1 MARLETI
8 SNIMGRTFLSN
19 FGTASNDVVVLQIF
33 SPQGEWLSSYQV
45 DPGDW
50 YLQET
55 RPDGS
60 ATENV
65 ASATAI
71 DMEAAMTK
79 AGFTSGNYEV
89 RIYFLRQWLTNIPI
103 DTVSEDFKEI
113 RLTQGALEDAG
124 VDNYLRD
131 RLYHMYK
138 KRYKLHRTL
147 EGNTGPATFTVPLLI
162 DEGQGDMTPVIN
174 MYKDK
179 HRHPTYEDAQ
189 SRSVYFKL
197 AQPLKKEG
205 AVDINV
211 SALMSDIINVSIK
224 LQGVIPSEPFRLL
237 TPNFDLGPGSSINT
251 SAKTWDEVLGSD
263 STTSEQLISKYVS
276 GSWGEGTELNIDYR
290 DFKNF
295 IHFSS
300 AEERLR
306 NFHYKM
312 TLLEDYRTSNVELQ
326 GLSAAVPEVS
336 GNIDQN
342 QRKINALL
350 NGFDGYERYMYYGSG
365 SLQQGNIQY
374 EPATWPKYNNT
385 KPYCNMSSST
395 NDVKKWF
402 GSADTSS
409 PFFGGQIYS
418 ASMWD
423 RDNQDML
430 IKALPA
436 FILDDPQNS
445 TIFTYTH
452 MLGQHYDILFNYVN
466 NLTSIHSREE
476 SPDEGTPREML
487 FKVAQSLGLQL
498 FNGNMDNDLWSY
510 ALGTAQNGTTLQTGL
525 GSTSGSLTTLSGKEQ
540 TEEIWNRLINN
551 LPTLLKSKG
560 TERSVRALVNCY
572 GIPSSILRVVEFG
585 GPEPEDQTSNF
596 AINRYANALQFGN
609 EGGLKELKKLKARR
623 FLADGLNPK
632 SWTGYKPLKTIEFR
646 IQSTYKDNQ
655 TLFSEYTGKEVLA
668 LEWSS
673 SGHDNY
679 DPGTSPYARLV
690 WHTSASWA
698 PGVNPNYGSGVTAGH
713 LSCSTDY
720 APILDGDWWN
730 IMLRFPDVSGSD
742 INGWPDQRYKWDIFA
757 KKSAEF
763 SSGGITHAVT
773 ASTMYVSGSTSTISK
788 TATWGQIVSST
799 VGLVSIGGAE
809 TETGYWNTGNGS
821 CTSGIKNAF
830 GDKPFSGSM
839 QELRFW
845 TEHLSEAAFNQHIQN
860 PNCIVGNH
868 YSSSYYDLVYRYR
881 MGTDLKTNPI
891 SGTLANNIKFVTS
904 SHPQYPF
911 DFGTQTDYRLRGN
924 YVSASVGT
932 NGGTFTDVEETYYI
946 DMPSTVGSR
955 PMSNKI
961 RIEYNRLT
969 KIKAADGEEYST
981 LDRHNKKEFSAMD
994 TAPMDTN
1001 KLGIYLSP
1009 TNDINIDIANTIG
1022 NTRLDQM
1029 VGDPRDFH
1037 KNEYTE
1043 LADIRFHYFQK
1054 YAGSKGIWDYIRQ
1067 IQYFDGSL
1075 FKIINKFI
1083 PNKANELSGLLIEP
1097 SILERSKIENQGIP
1111 KFTNDPFEDPTI
1123 IKSRDQLSVRPID
1136 MYQTAS
1142 FSYISGEYLS
1152 YSGSIKDIRKADLGW
1167 EDDARH
1173 EEVRHMYTFT
1183 SSHDVKITD
1192 PGTSGDPFELAN
1204 TQAKDN
1210 PLKVREVHGY
1220 DARVQ
1225 GSRYHSQQLV
1235 THQGTSGYTVGS
1247 MSIQPTPI
1255 WATEVSLP
1263 CITGSRKSEIY
1274 STKEYFYSGS
1284 VSMSRH
1290 ELYLKTGEWRGPYEY
1305 SRDETTDYW
1314 IPGGRG
1320 FGQNGQFGNTVGSY
1334 RNQAYSSSLVPAE
1347 YNVYDGPGLRN
1358 FDGSKLTG
1366 PDINKITKDTPDGGA
1381 VVEFFET
1388 NPNQLFSAAEAT
1400 PNRGEILLSGEVPAD
1415 VVKPLGGNKGDIIP
1429 GSQIA
1434 GPQGQ
1439 TNGYWYNNGY
1449 EMVWVT
1455 ASPPGT
1461 SWAGKSPYSK
1471 GPGNNNNTNNL
1482 TNNNMAR

>member
-79 AGFTSGNYEV
+79 AGFTSGNYDV
-89 RIYFLRQWLTNIPI
+89 RIYFLRQWLINIPI

-131 RLYHMYK
+131 RLYHMYQR
-138 KRYKLHRTL
+138 RYKLHRNL
-147 EGNTGPATFTVPLLI
+147 EGDTGPAIFTVPLLI

-179 HRHPTYEDAQ
+179 HRHPTHTGDS

-211 SALMSDIINVSIK
+211 SALMSDIINVSVK

-312 TLLEDYRTSNVELQ
+312 TLIEDYRTSNVELG

-342 QRKINALL
+342 RRKINALL

-385 KPYCNMSSST
+385 KPYCNISSST
-395 NDVKKWF
+395 NTVKKWF

-452 MLGQHYDILFNYVN
+452 MLGQHYDILFNYIN

-510 ALGTAQNGTTLQTGL
+510 ALGTAQNGTTLQSGL
-525 GSTSGSLTTLSGKEQ
+525 GSASGSLTTLSGKNQ

-560 TERSVRALVNCY
+560 TERSVRALINCY
-572 GIPSSILRVVEFG
+572 GIPSSILRIVEFG
-585 GPEPEDQTSNF
+585 GPEPEDQTSNL

-609 EGGLKELKKLKARR
+609 EGGLKELYFPSVRYFKAD
-623 FLADGLNPK
+623 ASNPK
-632 SWTGYKPLKTIEFR
+632 SWFGWKPLKTVEFR

-655 TLFSEYTGKEVLA
+655 VLMSRYNGSELLA
-668 LEWSS
+668 LEYSS
-673 SGHDNY
+673 SGHGIY

-698 PGVNPNYGSGVTAGH
+698 AGVNPDYGSGVNGGH

-730 IMLRFPDVSGSD
+730 IMLRYPDVSGSSVS
-742 INGWPDQRYKWDIFA
+742 GWPSQRYKWDIFA

-773 ASTMYVSGSTSTISK
+773 ASTMYISGSTKS
-788 TATWGQIVSST
+788 ATGIPTWRNSAAIK
-799 VGLVSIGGAE
+799 VSIGG
-809 TETGYWNTGNGS
+809 GNTGVASSWGA
-821 CTSGIKNAF
+821 SGNVSIPGHIASTF
-830 GDKPFSGSM
+830 DEKPFSG
-839 QELRFW
+839 
-845 TEHLSEAAFNQHIQN
+845 
-860 PNCIVGNH
+860 
-868 YSSSYYDLVYRYR
+868 
-881 MGTDLKTNPI
+881 
-891 SGTLANNIKFVTS
+891 
-904 SHPQYPF
+904 
-911 DFGTQTDYRLRGN
+911 
-924 YVSASVGT
+924 
-932 NGGTFTDVEETYYI
+932 
-946 DMPSTVGSR
+946 
-955 PMSNKI
+955 
-961 RIEYNRLT
+961 
-969 KIKAADGEEYST
+969 
-981 LDRHNKKEFSAMD
+981 
-994 TAPMDTN
+994 
-1001 KLGIYLSP
+1001 
-1009 TNDINIDIANTIG
+1009 
-1022 NTRLDQM
+1022 
-1029 VGDPRDFH
+1029 
-1037 KNEYTE
+1037 
-1043 LADIRFHYFQK
+1043 
-1054 YAGSKGIWDYIRQ
+1054 
-1067 IQYFDGSL
+1067 
-1075 FKIINKFI
+1075 
-1083 PNKANELSGLLIEP
+1083 
-1097 SILERSKIENQGIP
+1097 
-1111 KFTNDPFEDPTI
+1111 
-1123 IKSRDQLSVRPID
+1123 
-1136 MYQTAS
+1136 
-1142 FSYISGEYLS
+1142 
-1152 YSGSIKDIRKADLGW
+1152 
-1167 EDDARH
+1167 
-1173 EEVRHMYTFT
+1173 
-1183 SSHDVKITD
+1183 
-1192 PGTSGDPFELAN
+1192 
-1204 TQAKDN
+1204 
-1210 PLKVREVHGY
+1210 
-1220 DARVQ
+1220 
-1225 GSRYHSQQLV
+1225 
-1235 THQGTSGYTVGS
+1235 
-1247 MSIQPTPI
+1247 
-1255 WATEVSLP
+1255 
-1263 CITGSRKSEIY
+1263 
-1274 STKEYFYSGS
+1274 
-1284 VSMSRH
+1284 
-1290 ELYLKTGEWRGPYEY
+1290 
-1305 SRDETTDYW
+1305 
-1314 IPGGRG
+1314 
-1320 FGQNGQFGNTVGSY
+1320 
-1334 RNQAYSSSLVPAE
+1334 
-1347 YNVYDGPGLRN
+1347 
-1358 FDGSKLTG
+1358 
-1366 PDINKITKDTPDGGA
+1366 
-1381 VVEFFET
+1381 
-1388 NPNQLFSAAEAT
+1388 
-1400 PNRGEILLSGEVPAD
+1400 
-1415 VVKPLGGNKGDIIP
+1415 
-1429 GSQIA
+1429 
-1434 GPQGQ
+1434 
-1439 TNGYWYNNGY
+1439 
-1449 EMVWVT
+1449 
-1455 ASPPGT
+1455 
-1461 SWAGKSPYSK
+1461 
-1471 GPGNNNNTNNL
+1471 
-1482 TNNNMAR
+1482 